1 MSHAIQSHAKINT
14 RQLCGRLG
22 MSYGTYLRW
31 RRRSERGQPLLGRPG
46 PRKVGPLPFEQVR
59 RDIAAL
65 VHQSKRSAGSGA
77 LRLKYQ
83 DAISRRDLQDLIA
96 EERKKQNQAR
106 RQNFKRVTWKEP
118 NLCWAIDA
126 TEYGR
131 DEFGRKLYIVATRDL
146 ASRYYFEP
154 LVTLST
160 TSVAVSE
167 HVRALFR
174 RHGAPL
180 VLKRDNG
187 SPFKNESIDALLAEA
202 CVIPLSSP
210 PRYPRYNGAIE
221 NAIRELKE
229 AIDALNPS
237 DPIRSLPPLSRLAH
251 AAVQLRNGVPRPC
264 LDRQSAAQNYHHQ
277 PRSRFDKRRRHTIFE
292 WIKTRSTAIIQ
303 KMNTAHHRSAAA
315 AWRRATESWLR
326 RQGLISVSSNEKVSP
341 LFTHEM

>member
-1 MSHAIQSHAKINT
+1 MTRTIQSHAKLNT
-14 RQLCGRLG
+14 HQLCDRLG
-22 MSYGTYLRW
+22 MNYGTYLRW

-46 PRKVGPLPFEQVR
+46 PRKVGPLPFEEVR

-65 VHQSKRSAGSGA
+65 VHQTKRSAGSGA
-77 LRLKYQ
+77 LHLKYQ
-83 DAISRRDLQDLIA
+83 DSISRRDLQGLIT

-106 RQNFKRVTWKEP
+106 RQNFKRITWKEP

-146 ASRYYFEP
+146 ASRHYFEP

-160 TSVAVSE
+160 TGVAVTE

-174 RHGAPL
+174 RHGVPL

-187 SPFKNESIDALLAEA
+187 SPFKNESLDALLAEA
-202 CVIPLSSP
+202 CVIPLTSP
-210 PRYPRYNGAIE
+210 ANYPRYNGAIE

-229 AIDALNPS
+229 TIDDLSPGLPLNSVPV
-237 DPIRSLPPLSRLAH
+237 LSRLAH

-264 LDRQSAAQNYHHQ
+264 LDQQSAAQNYHHQ
-277 PRSRFDKRRRHTIFE
+277 PRSRFDKRRRHAIFE
-292 WIKTRSTAIIQ
+292 WIKTRSTVIIE
-303 KMNTAHHRSAAA
+303 KMNTAHHRSASA

-326 RQGLISVSSNEKVSP
+326 RHDLISVLTNQQVSP
-341 LFTHEM
+341 LFTHEN

>member
-1 MSHAIQSHAKINT
+1 MSQTIQSHARINT
-14 RQLCGRLG
+14 RQLCERLG
-22 MSYGTYLRW
+22 MPYGTYLRW
-31 RRRSERGQPLLGRPG
+31 RRRTQRGEPLLARPG
-46 PRKVGPLPFEQVR
+46 PKKLGPLPFDEVR

-65 VHQSKRSAGSGA
+65 VHQGKRSAGSGA
-77 LRLKYQ
+77 LHLKYQ
-83 DAISRRDLQDLIA
+83 DAISRRDLQGLIS
-96 EERKKQNQAR
+96 EERKKQKQVR
-106 RQNFKRVTWKEP
+106 RQQMKRITWKEP

-131 DEFGRKLYIVATRDL
+131 DELGRKLYIVATRDL

-160 TSVAVSE
+160 TGVAVTE

-187 SPFKNESIDALLAEA
+187 SPFKNESLDTLLAEA
-202 CVIPLSSP
+202 CVIPLTSP
-210 PRYPRYNGAIE
+210 ANYPRYNGAIE

-229 AIDALNPS
+229 TIDGLSPRLWISSSRALSHLTN
-237 DPIRSLPPLSRLAH
+237 
-251 AAVQLRNGVPRPC
+251 AAVQLRNGVPRRC
-264 LDRQSAAQNYHHQ
+264 LGQQSAAQNYHHQ

-292 WIKTRSTAIIQ
+292 WIKTRSTVIIQ
-303 KMNTAHHRSAAA
+303 KMNTAYHRSASA

-326 RQGLISVSSNEKVSP
+326 RQGLISVSTNQQVSP
-341 LFTHEM
+341 HFTHEN